1 MKNKKVRK
9 YYTYIPGNQYNL
21 GGLFSTMGKG
31 LNAIGG
37 SAGRNGG
44 ANMVANLAGGLINSS
59 GLSTGLGGA
68 MNSIGSLAS
77 NIPGVGGLIGAGV
90 NLLGSV
96 VNAGWGSKLNQ
107 ENIQG
112 IQNKTTAQ
120 AGINSN
126 AQSNEALLGDLA
138 GLTMLSNVKKSDVG
152 TDGWFSNKAQKKTN
166 QLNAEIT
173 NANMLA
179 QNNLFNRADNI
190 QNYNALNTASQFFKY
205 GGMTNGTNFTNGVI
219 EFDNGGTHE
228 ENPNGGVII
237 GMDEQGVPN
246 LVEEG
251 EVKWN
256 NYIFSN
262 SMRAK
267 RKDLEQV
274 GLSPNYDRR
283 EYAKIAKDIS
293 KESDERP
300 NDPISKNGL
309 LNSMTKLMVLQEME
323 RAKKKPK
330 NTQQGNMF
338 VWGGPADKP
347 FNPSIDFLHA
357 PQQQTSQN
365 NWWDIATNYTIPES
379 STKNKKGSG
388 KGLNA
393 LRYAP
398 VLGGVLG
405 VTTDLLG
412 ITNKPDYSGADLIAQ
427 SVAGIQDVNF
437 NPIGNY
443 MTYNPMDR
451 DYYINKL
458 QGQQAAS
465 RRALTN
471 QAGGNRATAMAGILA
486 SDYGMGQGL
495 GNLARQAEEY
505 NLNQRQMVAGF
516 NRATDQFNAEGNLR
530 AASLN
535 RQKDDLKLRA
545 AMAQADIRDRQRML
559 SSQAKSANLTNLF
572 DSLGDVG
579 RENVFRDQVN
589 WEIQKG
595 LHGNLDLKDI
605 MGLKGLT
612 RDEKLEMARR
622 QGWTDSELKE
632 RGYFRNGGRINT
644 RKKGLTF

>member
-21 GGLFSTMGKG
+21 GGLFSTMEKG

-138 GLTMLSNVKKSDVG
+138 GLTMLSNVKKSDIG

-190 QNYNALNTASQFFKY
+190 QNYTALNTASQFFKY

-262 SMRAK
+262 SMKAK

-338 VWGGPADKP
+338 VWGGPAD
-347 FNPSIDFLHA
+347 
-357 PQQQTSQN
+357 
-365 NWWDIATNYTIPES
+365 
-379 STKNKKGSG
+379 TKNKKGLG
-388 KGLNA
+388 IGLDA

-398 VLGGVLG
+398 ILGGVLG

-412 ITNKPDYSGADLIAQ
+412 TTNKPDYSGADLIAQ

-516 NRATDQFNAEGNLR
+516 NRATDQFNAEGNFR

-535 RQKDDLKLRA
+535 RQKDDLKLMA